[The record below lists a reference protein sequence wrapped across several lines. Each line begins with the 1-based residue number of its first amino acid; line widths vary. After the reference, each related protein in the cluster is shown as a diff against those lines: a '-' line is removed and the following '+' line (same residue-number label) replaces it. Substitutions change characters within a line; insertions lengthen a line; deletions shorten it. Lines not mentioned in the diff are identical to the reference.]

1 MKYGYVRISTHKQNI
16 AREMGKMYK
25 LGLTDEFIFV
35 DKKIDEDFN
44 RENYQ
49 LLKKVIKI
57 RRFVDN

>member
-1 MKYGYVRISTHKQNI
+1 MKYNYVRISTQTQNI

-49 LLKKVIKI
+49 LLK
-57 RRFVDN
+57 R